1 MCGLSPLASFYFIII
16 IIIIIIIVVV
26 VVVDDDTD
34 YWVYLSSDHLFQVY
48 YKKTTLPSF
57 RNRPT
62 SNPMPSYE
70 QIAI

>member
-1 MCGLSPLASFYFIII
+1 MTDDKGNNGINREKSSLSWSGKHHFI
-16 IIIIIIIVVV
+16 
-26 VVVDDDTD
+26 
-34 YWVYLSSDHLFQVY
+34 
-48 YKKTTLPSF
+48 TTLPSF